1 MEAIQEFGSELIDF
15 YSVHIGKGS
24 FNTDPWSCCICA
36 TVLVDAITLGSCG
49 HSVCKKCVPAYEPFN
64 TDPMDEESNIKLSIL
79 VCELTDK
86 YWEKE
91 KQAVQLR
98 NEGNKLFQRGDVE
111 ASLVKYSEAYQLSK
125 EDHLITS
132 NRSHAFFKAGK
143 LEDALEDAE
152 RTIALKPDWGKG
164 YFRKGMALASLGN
177 MEEALIAYFQCLVLE
192 ESCSKALRTE
202 IYKVLYKLVMASK
215 ESSVESESVDPM
227 LGNNGSSPVPSRAI
241 LMGNNGSSPAGSMQ
255 FLSKASSSTSLQDQA
270 EQDTYSDSEK
280 EGEGGSTI

>member
-1 MEAIQEFGSELIDF
+1 M
-15 YSVHIGKGS
+15 
-24 FNTDPWSCCICA
+24 
-36 TVLVDAITLGSCG
+36 DAVTLGSCG
-49 HSVCKKCVPAYEPFN
+49 HSVCKKCVLRDLTSACKKCGTAYEPFN

-111 ASLVKYSEAYQLSK
+111 ASLVKYSEAFQMSK

-132 NRSHAFFKAGK
+132 NRSHAYFKAGK
-143 LEDALEDAE
+143 LKEALEDAE

-164 YFRKGMALASLGN
+164 YFRRGMALASLGN
-177 MEEALIAYFQCLVLE
+177 MEEALISYFQCLVLE

-202 IYKVLYKLVMASK
+202 IYKVQQFSPIQEMKISKFNPYQKMYKCSTL
-215 ESSVESESVDPM
+215 
-227 LGNNGSSPVPSRAI
+227 
-241 LMGNNGSSPAGSMQ
+241 
-255 FLSKASSSTSLQDQA
+255 FLSKMYNLSPYVTTNLNCPRISHH
-270 EQDTYSDSEK
+270 
-280 EGEGGSTI
+280 I

>member
-1 MEAIQEFGSELIDF
+1 M
-15 YSVHIGKGS
+15 
-24 FNTDPWSCCICA
+24 
-36 TVLVDAITLGSCG
+36 
-49 HSVCKKCVPAYEPFN
+49 AYEPFN

-79 VCELTDK
+79 LRELTDK

-111 ASLVKYSEAYQLSK
+111 GSLLKYSEAFELSK

-143 LEDALEDAE
+143 VEEALEDAE
-152 RTIALKPDWGKG
+152 RTISLKPDWGKG

-177 MEEALIAYFQCLVLE
+177 MEEALITYFQCLVLE

-202 IYKVLYKLVMASK
+202 IYKVLHKLVLASK
-215 ESSVESESVDPM
+215 ESSVESESGEPQQK
-227 LGNNGSSPVPSRAI
+227 SSP
-241 LMGNNGSSPAGSMQ
+241 Q
-255 FLSKASSSTSLQDQA
+255 ASIVSITTLYQPRL
-270 EQDTYSDSEK
+270 T
-280 EGEGGSTI
+280 